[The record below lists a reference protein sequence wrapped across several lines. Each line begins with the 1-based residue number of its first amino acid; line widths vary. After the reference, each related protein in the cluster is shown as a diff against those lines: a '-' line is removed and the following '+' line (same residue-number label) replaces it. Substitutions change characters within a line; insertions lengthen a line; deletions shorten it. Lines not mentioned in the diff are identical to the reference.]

1 MHHQILKTDIKG
13 TDAVSK
19 ENLLSELGTKEVKL
33 M

>member
-1 MHHQILKTDIKG
+1 MNHQILKTDIKG

-19 ENLLSELGTKEVKL
+19 ANLLSEFGTEEVKL